1 MTVVADEF
9 TKGVNALSEA
19 LVGHLLAK
27 LEYEANFTK
36 LLHPGGRETL
46 GVLGFAA
53 LADETVLATDVGY
66 PLPETGV
73 GLVVLS
79 TVAVSMLTFSLS
91 QFG

>member
-1 MTVVADEF
+1 MTMVADEF
-9 TKGVNALSEA
+9 AKGVNALSEA

-27 LEYEANFTK
+27 LEYKANFTK
-36 LLHPGGRETL
+36 LLHPVGGETL

-73 GLVVLS
+73 GLVILS
-79 TVAVSMLTFSLS
+79 AVAVSMLTFELS
-91 QFG
+91 QFS

>member
-9 TKGVNALSEA
+9 TKGANALSEA

-27 LEYEANFTK
+27 LENEANFTK
-36 LLHPGGRETL
+36 LLHPGGGETL

-53 LADETVLATDVGY
+53 LADETILATDVGH
-66 PLPETGV
+66 PLAETGV

-79 TVAVSMLTFSLS
+79 TVAVSMLTFELS
-91 QFG
+91 QFS